1 MHLRQPRSLGA
12 VCLGEILRQQ
22 GCRSPVQAD
31 IRADSPCARGHE
43 ETIRHFEELGRYLG
57 VGITNLVNGFNPQSV
72 IIGGPLSDARA
83 WIEDTRDRS

>member
-1 MHLRQPRSLGA
+1 MHLRQPRRWELYASEKSYDSKGA
-12 VCLGEILRQQ
+12 ALPSRRTSELIHH
-22 GCRSPVQAD
+22 
-31 IRADSPCARGHE
+31 ARGHE